1 MAKTSNVRALASA
14 AFLPAM
20 AASAQAGPVAPLSG
34 IGSPGLP
41 LVAVQSCGWYV
52 ILGCHNR
59 HADAAALVEELGGPF
74 AGGGAGLHVLHTD
87 DYPNF
92 RDGYFCVGDG
102 PYGSHGDA
110 ASIAWTEAR
119 AALAAAPGPGALEF
133 ALAIRAFLHYMRRS
147 IALGACANGPRW
159 TTSWPWATFPD

>member
-14 AFLPAM
+14 AFLAAM
-20 AASAQAGPVAPLSG
+20 TASVLAGPVAPLSG
-34 IGSPGLP
+34 VGSPGLP
-41 LVAVQSCGWYV
+41 LVSVQSCGWYV

-59 HADAAALVEELGGPF
+59 HADAAALVDELGGPL

-110 ASIAWTEAR
+110 ASIAWNEAVPD
-119 AALAAAPGPGALEF
+119 A
-133 ALAIRAFLHYMRRS
+133 YVK
-147 IALGACANGPRW
+147 NGC
-159 TTSWPWATFPD
+159 